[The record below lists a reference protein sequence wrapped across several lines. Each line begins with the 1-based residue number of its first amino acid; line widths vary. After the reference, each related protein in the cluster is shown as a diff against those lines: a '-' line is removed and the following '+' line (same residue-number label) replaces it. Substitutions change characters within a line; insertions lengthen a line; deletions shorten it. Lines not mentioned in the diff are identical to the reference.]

1 MATQKLFPAD
11 LYGQGT
17 LNSVELTA
25 GGGGTE
31 TTVNIN
37 SSTQYS
43 YHFGGVD
50 GQTDWNTVINAT
62 SSPNVDTIYPSR
74 AAILSG
80 RGGNVYVNSRIMAGF
95 RLDNIPGTITAVSA
109 SVVTTATSTPAF
121 DANIYFGGT
130 TGLTG
135 VGGEYSYY
143 IDNDTT
149 AYSTAQTITGDGSYD
164 FILNSSAVTVA
175 NTKPINFVIAF
186 IHDFDYTSTAPT
198 VLDQLY
204 NTTISSIA
212 LRVTYTS

>member
-11 LYGQGT
+11 LSGKGT

-25 GGGGTE
+25 GGTE

-43 YHFGGVD
+43 YYFLGTD
-50 GQTDWNTVINAT
+50 AQTDWTTVSFAA
-62 SSPNVDTIYPSR
+62 SSPNVDTTYPSR

-80 RGGNVYVNSRIMAGF
+80 RGSNAYVNSRIMAGF
-95 RLDNIPGTITAVSA
+95 RLDTIPGTITAVSA

-143 IDNDTT
+143 IDNDLT
-149 AYSTAQTITGDGSYD
+149 AYSAAQTITSDGSYT
-164 FILNSSAVTVA
+164 FNLNSSAVTVA
-175 NTKPINFVIAF
+175 NTKPTNFVIAF
-186 IHDFDYTSTAPT
+186 IHDFDYTPTAPT

-204 NTTISSIA
+204 NTTISSIT